1 MIITHS
7 NTDHTQTTRTTY
19 TQKDN
24 TLTRILRAKIHTVQ
38 IKQIHGIA
46 DLYRLTALD
55 DETFIILAGLQ
66 TMIKGEPQHES
77 N

>member
-19 TQKDN
+19 TQEDN
-24 TLTRILRAKIHTVQ
+24 TLTRILTAKIHTVQ
-38 IKQIHGIA
+38 IKPSHGIA

-55 DETFIILAGLQ
+55 DETFIQLAHIQ
-66 TMIKGEPQHES
+66 QIRTANES
-77 N
+77 H

>member
-7 NTDHTQTTRTTY
+7 STDHTQTTRTTY
-19 TQKDN
+19 TQEDN
-24 TLTRILRAKIHTVQ
+24 TLTRILNSSLKSVQ
-38 IKQIHGIA
+38 LKPSHGIA

-55 DETFIILAGLQ
+55 DETFIQLAHIQ
-66 TMIKGEPQHES
+66 QIRTHNES